1 MKGEPYNVTSSSKA
15 RASGDE
21 AGWYVRRSE
30 HTDGTFDEFWEKLG
44 RNKAINAKDIR
55 LLYYCMLTTD
65 CYLATFLKQISPTQS
80 IWTLHYHLIPP
91 VSDRIFTVLQ
101 ATHLEGG
108 EHGTPREGRVIS
120 GPVDVSE
127 DAEMK
132 AKERKGVKGRYVSV
146 LRLREGI
153 DGGALEWMMA
163 TSSTPGGSI
172 PQFITERTMSS
183 QTFKDVPHFTRW
195 LKEVNGKPSTEAKA
209 GAEAPAGNGAH
220 PMTEPVTS

>member
-1 MKGEPYNVTSSSKA
+1 MSNEVKLSIKPFTPSSKTFHGVMKGEPYNVTISSKA

-44 RNKAINAKDIR
+44 RNKAINAKE
-55 LLYYCMLTTD
+55 Y
-65 CYLATFLKQISPTQS
+65 ATLLKQISPTQS
-80 IWTLHYHLIPP
+80 ICPLHYHLIPL

-132 AKERKGVKGRYVSV
+132 AKERKGVKGRYISV

-153 DGGALEWMMA
+153 EGEALEWMMA

-172 PQFITERTMSS
+172 PQFITERTMPS
-183 QTFKDVPHFTRW
+183 QTFKAAAEVIIGTGEPLPVPTT
-195 LKEVNGKPSTEAKA
+195 TEAITA
-209 GAEAPAGNGAH
+209 
-220 PMTEPVTS
+220 